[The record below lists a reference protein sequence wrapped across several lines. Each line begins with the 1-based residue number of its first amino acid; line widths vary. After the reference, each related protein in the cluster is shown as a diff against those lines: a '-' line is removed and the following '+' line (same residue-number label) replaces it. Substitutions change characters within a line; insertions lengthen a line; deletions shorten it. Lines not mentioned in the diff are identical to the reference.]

1 MAQKWG
7 LEHNLWESVE
17 AGDEAAKAYYEKWH
31 AQVIANVPKDRLLI
45 YNVAEG
51 WEPLAKFL
59 NVSTPINK
67 PFPKINDGQTINVLV
82 KGGYWILVLL
92 VPIVFLLC
100 TCKIR
105 RRILE
110 RTFMKIMSCIK
121 VSKEYYN
128 ESKVNYAYQPVL
140 QTEKV

>member
-7 LEHNLWESVE
+7 MDHNLWESVE
-17 AGDEAAKAYYEKWH
+17 AGDEAAKVYYEKWH

-105 RRILE
+105 RRISDYCRAPLKE
-110 RTFMKIMSCIK
+110 RCAPSGALKSG
-121 VSKEYYN
+121 SA
-128 ESKVNYAYQPVL
+128 SASGAL
-140 QTEKV
+140 

>member
-1 MAQKWG
+1 MSKKWG
-7 LEHNLWESVE
+7 HEYNLWESVE
-17 AGDEAAKAYYEKWH
+17 AGDAEAKAYYENWH
-31 AQVIANVPKDRLLI
+31 KQVIANVPKERLLI

-59 NVSTPINK
+59 NVTAPPSNK
-67 PFPKINDGQTINVLV
+67 PFPRINDGRTITVLV

-92 VPIVFLLC
+92 VPIIFLLC

-121 VSKEYYN
+121 EFRERRK
-128 ESKVNYAYQPVL
+128 YAYTPVT
-140 QTEKV
+140 QTEEKV

>member
-7 LEHNLWESVE
+7 FEYNLWESVE
-17 AGDEAAKAYYEKWH
+17 AGDKAAKEYYENWH

-59 NVSTPINK
+59 NVTKPIDK
-67 PFPKINDGQTINVLV
+67 PFPRINDGQTINVLV

-92 VPIVFLLC
+92 VPIIFCLC

-128 ESKVNYAYQPVL
+128 ESKVSYAYQPVL

>member
-1 MAQKWG
+1 MA
-7 LEHNLWESVE
+7 
-17 AGDEAAKAYYEKWH
+17 WH

-59 NVSTPINK
+59 NVTTPINK
-67 PFPKINDGQTINVLV
+67 PFPRINDGQTINVLV

-92 VPIVFLLC
+92 VPIIFCLC

-128 ESKVNYAYQPVL
+128 EAKVNYAYQPVL